1 MADEID
7 KLAWI
12 YIQNKQLLST
22 RSKGKEAYYLPG
34 GKRESGESDAEALTR
49 ELKEELTI
57 DVVPASIRYVETF
70 KAQAD
75 GKPDGVMVKM
85 TCYEAEF
92 TGEIAAA
99 SEIAELIWIDHR
111 DYEKCSPVLKL
122 ILDWLSARD
131 LIVAIGS

>member
-1 MADEID
+1 VTNGID

-12 YIQNKQLLST
+12 YIQEKQLLST

-34 GKRESGESDAEALTR
+34 GKREAGESDAAALIR

-57 DVVPASIRYVETF
+57 DLVPESINYIETF
-70 KAQAD
+70 TAQAD
-75 GKPDGVMVKM
+75 GKPVGVMVKM

-92 TGEIAAA
+92 AGKVTAA
-99 SEIAELIWIDHR
+99 SEIAELIWIDHG

-122 ILDWLSARD
+122 ILDWLRVRG
-131 LIVAIGS
+131 LIA

>member
-1 MADEID
+1 MID

-12 YIQNKQLLST
+12 YIREKQLLST
-22 RSKGKEAYYLPG
+22 RSKGKDAYYLPG
-34 GKRESGESDAEALTR
+34 GKREAGESDAEALIR

-57 DVVPASIRYVETF
+57 DLVPESINYIETF
-70 KAQAD
+70 TAQAD
-75 GKPDGVMVKM
+75 GKPAGVMVKM

-92 TGEIAAA
+92 TGKITAA

-122 ILDWLSARD
+122 ILDWLRERG
-131 LIVAIGS
+131 LIA